1 VNRGKMKSTLKLKT
15 IDDIEKEL
23 SIIITCEKKQKS
35 DITLS
40 QIFDFLAESI
50 ELSIQGVGYTTKRT
64 TVNKLLGKYKFAK
77 LISTGHYTKANQI
90 PGFPPRDLGDPES
103 AQLRLKTS
111 LTAFKLHSG
120 PFADHPVFG
129 ELDKKQWEK
138 IHGILSSFL
147 FGYIQLF
154 GDEKLRF
161 AKDRE
166 NKKERNFSEK
176 KQNHH
181 QRKNEDKGE
190 SKPSGHNN
198 RKWKNKK
205 KSHYKGNKN
214 QGGGHK

>member
-1 VNRGKMKSTLKLKT
+1 MKSVLKLKT
-15 IDDIEKEL
+15 IDDIEREL
-23 SIIITCEKKQKS
+23 SIIISCEKKQKS

-40 QIFDFLAESI
+40 QVFDFLAESI

-64 TVNKLLGKYKFAK
+64 TINKLLGKYKFAK
-77 LISTGHYTKANQI
+77 LISKGYYTKTNQI
-90 PGFPPRDLGDPES
+90 PGFPQKDLGDVDS
-103 AQLRLKTS
+103 AQLRLKTA

-120 PFADHPVFG
+120 PFSEHPVFG

-138 IHGILSSFL
+138 IHGILASFL

-161 AKDRE
+161 TRERE
-166 NKKERNFSEK
+166 NKKERNFSDK
-176 KQNHH
+176 KQHHNH
-181 QRKNEDKGE
+181 QQKKKGE
-190 SKPSGHNN
+190 RGDSKPSGHNS

-214 QGGGHK
+214 QGGGPK